1 MFGSAQ
7 RKLKVLFGLSDVCL
21 TVIAFTIAY
30 TFRER
35 AQLDHQ
41 FYLTADRI
49 VLVLGF
55 SSVTCVLTGYW
66 LNVYGK
72 LDSARLRTILADSFR
87 QSSYGAL
94 ALVVLVYSLR
104 LETSRVFLFTFA
116 FLSWV
121 LLLCFRVTA
130 RNLIPVARRQF
141 GALRYVLIVGLGD
154 RARHL
159 AQSLETYHDNGLRIV
174 GFLACPEDHPA
185 PDSIRIEKEYPVF
198 PLASLQSMIRKHVI
212 DEVHFAVESDRL
224 PSLEDV
230 FLSCDDEGVTSRV
243 AVDFFPHVNS
253 EIALERIGVTPL
265 LTFSAAPDDEV
276 LLLIKRVTDIVL
288 ASISLIALS
297 PVFLIVAALVRLT
310 SPGPVIFRQ
319 IRCGLN
325 GRNFTF
331 YKFRSMVIDAEE
343 RMGEVAHLNPKEVVT
358 KIPNDPRLT
367 PVGRFLRRF
376 SLDELPQLFNVLRG
390 DMSLVG
396 PRPAIPSEVEQYK
409 RWQRRRLRM
418 RPGLTCLW
426 AVNGRDTVDFE
437 TWMRMDMAYI
447 DNWSLTLDARIILQT
462 IPHVITGKGA
472 S

>member
-21 TVIAFTIAY
+21 TAIAFAIAY
-30 TFRER
+30 AFRER
-35 AQLDHQ
+35 AQLDHE
-41 FYLTADRI
+41 FYLTADRM

-55 SSVTCVLTGYW
+55 SCVTSVLTGYW

-72 LDSARLRTILADSFR
+72 LDSAKVRTILTDSFR
-87 QSSYGAL
+87 QSAYGAL
-94 ALVVLVYSLR
+94 ALVVLVYALR
-104 LETSRVFLFTFA
+104 LETSRVFLFTFV
-116 FLSWV
+116 FLSWLFLV
-121 LLLCFRVTA
+121 SFRVAA

-141 GALRYVLIVGLGD
+141 GVLRYVLIVGLGE

-159 AQSLETYHDNGLRIV
+159 AQNLEGYYDNGLRIV
-174 GFLACPEDHPA
+174 GFLACPEDQPA
-185 PDSIRIEKEYPVF
+185 PGAIRIEREYPVF

-253 EIALERIGVTPL
+253 QIALERIGATPL

-276 LLLIKRVTDIVL
+276 LLLIKRVTDIAL
-288 ASISLIALS
+288 ASFALVVLS
-297 PVFLIVAALVRLT
+297 PIFLTVAILVKVT
-310 SPGPVIFRQ
+310 SRGPVIFKQ

-331 YKFRSMVIDAEE
+331 YKFRSMVANAEA
-343 RMGEVAHLNPKEVVT
+343 RMDEVAHLNPKDVVT

-367 PVGRFLRRF
+367 SVGRFLRRF

-396 PRPAIPSEVEQYK
+396 PRPAIPSEVERYK

-426 AVNGRDTVDFE
+426 ALNGRDKVDFE
-437 TWMRMDMAYI
+437 TWMRLDMNYI

>member
-7 RKLKVLFGLSDVCL
+7 RKLKVLFGLSDIGL
-21 TVIAFTIAY
+21 AAIAFAVAY

-35 AQLDHQ
+35 AQLDHE
-41 FYLTADRI
+41 FFLTPERM

-55 SSVTCVLTGYW
+55 SCVTSVVIGYW
-66 LNVYGK
+66 MNVYGN
-72 LDSARLRTILADSFR
+72 LDSARIRIILTDSFR
-87 QSSYGAL
+87 QSAYGAL
-94 ALVVLVYSLR
+94 ALVVLVYALR
-104 LETSRVFLFTFA
+104 LETSRVFLFTYV
-116 FLSWV
+116 FLNW
-121 LLLCFRVTA
+121 LLLVCFRVTA

-141 GALRYVLIVGLGD
+141 GVLRYVLIVGLGEP
-154 RARHL
+154 ARHL
-159 AQSLETYHDNGLRIV
+159 ARNLETYHDNGLRIV
-174 GFLACPEDHPA
+174 GFLACPEDQPA
-185 PDSIRIEKEYPVF
+185 PDTMCFDREYPVF
-198 PLASLQSMIRKHVI
+198 PIASLQSMIRKHVI

-253 EIALERIGVTPL
+253 QIALERIGETPL
-265 LTFSAAPDDEV
+265 LTFSSAPDDEV
-276 LLLIKRVTDIVL
+276 LLLIKRVTDIAL
-288 ASISLIALS
+288 ASFAMVVLS
-297 PVFLIVAALVRLT
+297 PVFLLVAILVKIT
-310 SPGPVIFRQ
+310 SPGPVIFKQ

-331 YKFRSMVIDAEE
+331 YKFRSMMVGAEE
-343 RMGEVAHLNPKEVVT
+343 RMDEVAHLNPKDVVT

-367 PVGRFLRRF
+367 KVGRFLRRF

-396 PRPAIPSEVEQYK
+396 PRPAIPSEVERYK

-426 AVNGRDTVDFE
+426 AVNGRDAVDFE
-437 TWMRMDMAYI
+437 TWMRLDMAYI